1 MRKTNNRSHDTMQR
15 QPHPLLDKMMEFYK
29 VDNDT
34 ELADRMEISIGSVSR
49 IRGGTQLVSAQMIL
63 KIYDQT
69 FLSIEEIRELIKQ
82 TQKQVP

>member
-1 MRKTNNRSHDTMQR
+1 MQR